1 MCGDNNIKLFKSI
14 VKNFVYDSIIA
25 SNNTIKY
32 FDFSL
37 ELGNLPGKYI
47 ELVGI
52 GIHEISQTSLYTI
65 DISPLFNGSLLCH
78 SSSDQSFMNYT
89 HGLITSIDQKNLNGL
104 IRCNLYPYLTLN
116 NNDKKEINMA
126 LYFVIHY

>member
-1 MCGDNNIKLFKSI
+1 MCGDNNNKYFKSI
-14 VKNFVYDSIIA
+14 VKKFVYDP
-25 SNNTIKY
+25 SNNIIKN

-37 ELGNLPGKYI
+37 EIGDLPAKYI
-47 ELVGI
+47 ELIGI
-52 GIHEISQTSLYTI
+52 GIHEIGQTSLYTI
-65 DISPLFNGSLLCH
+65 DINSLFTGSLLCH

-104 IRCNLYPYLTLN
+104 IRCNLYPYFTLN
-116 NNDKKEINMA
+116 NNEEINMA

>member
-1 MCGDNNIKLFKSI
+1 MCGDNNNKFFKSI
-14 VKNFVYDSIIA
+14 VKKFVYDSINT
-25 SNNTIKY
+25 SNNIVKF

-37 ELGNLPGKYI
+37 EIGDLPAKYI

-52 GIHEISQTSLYTI
+52 GIHEIGQTSLYTI
-65 DISPLFNGSLLCH
+65 DINSLFTGSLLCH

-104 IRCNLYPYLTLN
+104 IRCNLYPYLTIN
-116 NNDKKEINMA
+116 NNEEINMA

>member
-1 MCGDNNIKLFKSI
+1 MCGDNNNKFFKSI
-14 VKNFVYDSIIA
+14 VKKFVYDVS
-25 SNNTIKY
+25 SNNIIKS

-37 ELGNLPGKYI
+37 ELGDLPAKYI

-52 GIHEISQTSLYTI
+52 GIHEIGQTFLYTI
-65 DISPLFNGSLLCH
+65 DINSLFTGSLLCH

-116 NNDKKEINMA
+116 NNEEINMA

>member
-1 MCGDNNIKLFKSI
+1 MCGDNNNKFFKSI
-14 VKNFVYDSIIA
+14 VKKFVYDET
-25 SNNTIKY
+25 NNIIKY

-37 ELGNLPGKYI
+37 EIGDLPAKYI

-52 GIHEISQTSLYTI
+52 GIHEIGQTSLYTI
-65 DISPLFNGSLLCH
+65 DINSLFTGSLLCH

-116 NNDKKEINMA
+116 NNEEINMA